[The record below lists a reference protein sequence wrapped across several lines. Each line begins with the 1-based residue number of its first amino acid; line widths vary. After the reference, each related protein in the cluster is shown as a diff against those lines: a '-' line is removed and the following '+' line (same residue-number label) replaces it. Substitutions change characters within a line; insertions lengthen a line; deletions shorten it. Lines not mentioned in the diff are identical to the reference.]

1 LQEDQVTIRD
11 FSMSIEPKKFRVNDD
26 IFEAAPQL
34 PLSLLGMVPKFKS
47 IAAEP
52 EKSRDTLL
60 EFFDE
65 ILLDGSAAKFR
76 ERVLSKTAPI
86 GMPQMM
92 NVITWLLEEYG
103 LRPTEPSSDSSI
115 TWPGLAGMSS
125 TDGASAAV
133 STP

>member
-1 LQEDQVTIRD
+1 MQGDQVEIRD
-11 FSMSIEPKKFRVNDD
+11 FSMSIDPKKFRVNDD

-34 PLSLLGMVPKFKS
+34 PLSLLSMVPKFKS
-47 IAAEP
+47 IAMEP

-65 ILLDGSAAKFR
+65 ILMDGSAAKFR
-76 ERVLSKTAPI
+76 ERVFSKTAPI

-92 NVITWLLEEYG
+92 NIITWLLEEYG

-115 TWPGLAGMSS
+115 TWPGLAGTSS